1 MYNQLPT
8 EIEFKFRVLSQ
19 QVFNKF
25 GIIISERE
33 ARNLVQKWG
42 TRNYGDKLK
51 PNKKKMVITNRVI
64 LSINKALLEDHCLT
78 VGKIKQMLN
87 IIASEKTIRI

>member
-33 ARNLVQKWG
+33 ARNLVQKWE
-42 TRNYGDKLK
+42 TRNYGDKPK
-51 PNKKKMVITNRVI
+51 PNKQKMLISNRGI
-64 LSINKALLEDHCLT
+64 LSINKALLEDLGLA
-78 VGKIKQMLN
+78 VGKIEQILN